1 MSTKVS
7 SHLPSPSA
15 AGQLLPA
22 PNSLEGPSPG
32 SESLHPLPLG
42 GLGVVWVGRA
52 WLECV
57 ELVGG
62 RGTVRSPFPAPTGGQ
77 SGLILKPA

>member
-1 MSTKVS
+1 MR
-7 SHLPSPSA
+7 
-15 AGQLLPA
+15 QDNFLPA

-62 RGTVRSPFPAPTGGQ
+62 RGAVGSPSPAPTGGLR
-77 SGLILKPA
+77 GLILKPA